1 MNGNL
6 SPLPHG
12 LGVAVASATGLRG
25 LHLLHGL
32 NYLNYLICGVDARID
47 PA

>member
-6 SPLPHG
+6 DPLPHG
-12 LGVAVASATGLRG
+12 LGIAVASATGLHG
-25 LHLLHGL
+25 LHGL
-32 NYLNYLICGVDARID
+32 THLNYLICGVDARID